1 MSITSALVREL
12 MAAGLEGD
20 ALLAALERI
29 EAAAQPA
36 LTKRQLRDRRYY
48 ENHREEKIAKVQA
61 RQASVSKGDGKSDG
75 NDGNRDEHQGDGND
89 GNFDG
94 NDGNSAAPKMS
105 PRDNNS
111 TPKTSLSANAPR
123 EGRAPDGAGSPPT
136 KTKPARR
143 KPRVIADET
152 PIDPD
157 RKPEDR
163 DREFAAERGLTGKT
177 AWHEWEAFI
186 AHHLKNGS
194 LMVDWHGAWRTWVLR
209 WKKRNEEDA
218 ANGQQG
224 NRNGRAHPAAQPRS
238 SGSRLASIM
247 GYDPEP
253 EVHGSQEE
261 RRLSDRPSWSKGRD
275 TSSFLDAEPDAAG
288 VYRAAGFRA

>member
-1 MSITSALVREL
+1 MSITSAVVREL
-12 MAAGLEGD
+12 MAAGLEGE
-20 ALLAALERI
+20 ALVAALERI
-29 EAAAQPA
+29 EAASQPA

-61 RQASVSKGDGKSDG
+61 RQSKTSQSDGKTDG
-75 NDGNRDEHQGDGND
+75 NDGNREGQGTDGND
-89 GNFDG
+89 GNVDG
-94 NDGNSAAPKMS
+94 NDGNPALLQRS
-105 PRDNNS
+105 PRYNNS

-123 EGRAPDGAGSPPT
+123 EGGAPDGACPLPT

-163 DREFAAERGLTGKT
+163 DREFAAERGLTGKA

-186 AHHLKNGS
+186 AYHLKNGS

-209 WKKRNEEDA
+209 WKKRNEEESTNA
-218 ANGQQG
+218 QQST
-224 NRNGRAHPAAQPRS
+224 RNGRTYPAARPEGTAARVAA
-238 SGSRLASIM
+238 LM
-247 GYDPEP
+247 GYEPEP
-253 EVHGSQEE
+253 EVHGSEEE
-261 RRLSDRPSWSKGRD
+261 RRLPDRDAWPKGRHAPG
-275 TSSFLDAEPDAAG
+275 FLDAEPDAAG
-288 VYRAAGFRA
+288 VYRA

>member
-1 MSITSALVREL
+1 MSITSAIVREL
-12 MAAGLEGD
+12 MAAGLEGE
-20 ALLAALERI
+20 ALVAALERI
-29 EAAAQPA
+29 EAASQPA

-48 ENHREEKIAKVQA
+48 ENHREEKIAKVKA
-61 RQASVSKGDGKSDG
+61 RQSATSEGDGKSDG
-75 NDGNRDEHQGDGND
+75 NDGNQVEVRTDGND

-94 NDGNSAAPKMS
+94 NDGNRAAVQRS
-105 PRDNNS
+105 PRYNNS

-123 EGRAPDGAGSPPT
+123 EGGAPDGAGSPPT

-186 AHHLKNGS
+186 AYHLKNGS

-209 WKKRNEEDA
+209 WKKRNEEGGQH
-218 ANGQQG
+218 GQQAT
-224 NRNGRAHPAAQPRS
+224 RNGRTYPAAQPA
-238 SGSRLASIM
+238 GTASRLAAIM
-247 GYDPEP
+247 GYDTEP
-253 EVHGSQEE
+253 DLHGPAEE
-261 RRLSDRPSWSKGRD
+261 RRVSDRSAWPQGRHA
-275 TSSFLDAEPDAAG
+275 SGFLDAEPDAAG
-288 VYRAAGFRA
+288 VYRA

>member
-1 MSITSALVREL
+1 MSITSAIVREL
-12 MAAGLEGD
+12 MAAGLQGEV
-20 ALLAALERI
+20 LVAALERI
-29 EAAAQPA
+29 EAASQPA

-61 RQASVSKGDGKSDG
+61 RQSKPAQGDGKSDG
-75 NDGNRDEHQGDGND
+75 NDGNRGDQNTDGND
-89 GNFDG
+89 GKFDG
-94 NDGNSAAPKMS
+94 NDGKPGAQKMS

-123 EGRAPDGAGSPPT
+123 EGGAPDGADPLPT

-186 AHHLKNGS
+186 AYHLKNGS

-209 WKKRNEEDA
+209 WKKRNEEENTD
-218 ANGQQG
+218 GQQG
-224 NRNGRAHPAAQPRS
+224 SSNGRTYPAARRE
-238 SGSRLASIM
+238 GTAARVASLM
-247 GYDPEP
+247 GYGSEP
-253 EVHGSQEE
+253 DVHGSEEE
-261 RRLSDRPSWSKGRD
+261 RCLPDRPSRSKGRD
-275 TSSFLDAEPDAAG
+275 TSRFFDAEPDATG
-288 VYRAAGFRA
+288 VYRA

>member
-1 MSITSALVREL
+1 MSITSAIVREL
-12 MAAGLEGD
+12 IAAGLAGD
-20 ALLAALERI
+20 ALVSALERI
-29 EAAAQPA
+29 EDASQPV

-61 RQASVSKGDGKSDG
+61 RQVASSKGDGKSDG
-75 NDGNRDEHQGDGND
+75 NDGNESGFGADGNDGKGDGND
-89 GNFDG
+89 GN
-94 NDGNSAAPKMS
+94 PTPVQRS
-105 PRDNNS
+105 PRYNNS

-123 EGRAPDGAGSPPT
+123 EGDAPHGADPLPT

-209 WKKRNEEDA
+209 WKKRNEEENT
-218 ANGQQG
+218 NGQQG
-224 NRNGRAHPAAQPRS
+224 NRNGRTYPAARPEGTAARV
-238 SGSRLASIM
+238 ASLM
-247 GYDPEP
+247 GYGDE
-253 EVHGSQEE
+253 HDGDGSEEE
-261 RRLSDRPSWSKGRD
+261 RRVPDRSSWPQGRHA
-275 TSSFLDAEPDAAG
+275 SGFLDAEPDAAG
-288 VYRAAGFRA
+288 VYRA

>member
-1 MSITSALVREL
+1 
-12 MAAGLEGD
+12 MAAGLEGE
-20 ALLAALERI
+20 ALVSALERI
-29 EAAAQPA
+29 EAASQPV

-61 RQASVSKGDGKSDG
+61 RQSKTSQGDGKSDG
-75 NDGNRDEHQGDGND
+75 NDGNREDQITDGND
-89 GNFDG
+89 GKFDG
-94 NDGNSAAPKMS
+94 NDGNPGAQKMS

-123 EGRAPDGAGSPPT
+123 EGGAPDGADPLPT

-163 DREFAAERGLTGKT
+163 DREFAAERGLTGKS

-186 AHHLKNGS
+186 AYHLKNGS

-209 WKKRNEEDA
+209 WKKRNEEEVT
-218 ANGQQG
+218 NGHQG
-224 NRNGRAHPAAQPRS
+224 NRNGRTNSAAQPRS
-238 SGSRLASIM
+238 SGSRLAAIM
-247 GYDPEP
+247 GYGDEHGGDDPA
-253 EVHGSQEE
+253 EE
-261 RRLSDRPSWSKGRD
+261 RRVSDRASWPEGRNPSR
-275 TSSFLDAEPDAAG
+275 FLDAEPDTAG
-288 VYRAAGFRA
+288 VYRA

>member
-1 MSITSALVREL
+1 
-12 MAAGLEGD
+12 MAAGLEGE
-20 ALLAALERI
+20 ALVAALERI

-48 ENHREEKIAKVQA
+48 ENHREEKIAKVKA
-61 RQASVSKGDGKSDG
+61 RQSATSEGGGKSDG
-75 NDGNRDEHQGDGND
+75 NDGNQVEVRTDGND

-94 NDGNSAAPKMS
+94 NDGNRTAVQRS
-105 PRDNNS
+105 PRYNNS

-123 EGRAPDGAGSPPT
+123 EGDAPDGAGSPPT

-186 AHHLKNGS
+186 AYHLKNGS

-209 WKKRNEEDA
+209 WKKRNEEGGQH
-218 ANGQQG
+218 GQQAT
-224 NRNGRAHPAAQPRS
+224 RNGRTYPAAQPA
-238 SGSRLASIM
+238 GTASRLAAIM
-247 GYDPEP
+247 GYDTEP
-253 EVHGSQEE
+253 DLHGPAEE
-261 RRLSDRPSWSKGRD
+261 RRVSDRSAWPQGRHA
-275 TSSFLDAEPDAAG
+275 SGFLDAEPDAAG
-288 VYRAAGFRA
+288 VYRA